1 MARRAHLRRSHAVV
15 PQLTLPSP
23 RTYRAMI
30 GLRACPAPR
39 DDPASSTAGAEGLPP
54 AGHDLYGGSVT
65 REGTEEWPIRIRSPR
80 LVIREPL
87 DADRSAMV
95 RLMTDPV
102 PREDLGGTV
111 GYASRQARERSP
123 LGLSWRR
130 WAVRRRR

>member
-39 DDPASSTAGAEGLPP
+39 DDPASSTAGAESLPP
-54 AGHDLYGGSVT
+54 AGHDLYDGSVT

-87 DADRSAMV
+87 DSDRSAMN
-95 RLMTDPV
+95 RLTTDPV
-102 PREDLGGTV
+102 TREHQDGTRDC
-111 GYASRQARERSP
+111 ACRQA
-123 LGLSWRR
+123 LGLR
-130 WAVRRRR
+130 